1 MFGRIHWLTS
11 LFAQTLELT
20 HRLKELRDKE
30 AALLKETETYRDQ
43 LEKICKEKEGL
54 ERRVQEA
61 SEQRDQAITDRAWL
75 VLSFRAVLWHACIFG
90 LGMAT
95 SFAVMH
101 LDRLPPLWTS
111 VH

>member
-1 MFGRIHWLTS
+1 M
-11 LFAQTLELT
+11 QTLELT

-30 AALLKETETYRDQ
+30 VALLKETETYRDQ
-43 LEKICKEKEGL
+43 LEKISKEKEVL

-61 SEQRDQAITDRAWL
+61 FEQRDQAITDRAWL
-75 VLSFRAVLWHACIFG
+75 GLSFWAVLLHTSIFG

-95 SFAVMH
+95 SYAVMH
-101 LDRLPPLWTS
+101 LDRLPPLWQG